1 MVCPPLIVLRSVATI
16 LHVVSFRE
24 ADRVGKIALASCR
37 VAASIRRF
45 CPPYGAPSYIS
56 ESAISFPE
64 NLAAERRPSLV
75 ILEIGRAIRQIINLA
90 RFFRI
95 FEIDARGGIAEALI
109 DQLPLARE
117 HIIDE

>member
-1 MVCPPLIVLRSVATI
+1 MPSVLGTTAVAPLPTRSI
-16 LHVVSFRE
+16 RE

-64 NLAAERRPSLV
+64 HLAAERGPSLV
-75 ILEIGRAIRQIINLA
+75 ILQIGRAIRQIINLA

-109 DQLPLARE
+109 DELPLARE